1 MKVSDWIKF
10 HHAQLV
16 TVAKDE
22 PMARVMATFLSHE
35 GLRDLYVTSPEDR
48 IIGVVR
54 HRRLARLMLAQHLPI
69 QTSHEIM
76 ERVSGGVV
84 EDIMERDYVSAKPQE
99 VLDNVLNRMIQYEV
113 EDMPVIDDANRA
125 IGNIN
130 LTDVLRAVQRGEL

>member
-1 MKVSDWIKF
+1 MRVSDWIKF
-10 HHAQLV
+10 HPKKPV

-22 PMARVMATFLSHE
+22 TIEQVAATLLAHE
-35 GLRDLYVTSPEDR
+35 GLRDLYVISPEDH
-48 IIGVVR
+48 ILGVVR
-54 HRRLARLMLAQHLPI
+54 HKRLARLMLAQHLPV

-76 ERVSGGVV
+76 ERISGGVV
-84 EDIMERDYVSAKPQE
+84 ADIMERDYVSAKPQE

>member
-1 MKVSDWIKF
+1 MKVSDWIKS
-10 HHAQLV
+10 HPAQPV
-16 TVAKDE
+16 TVTKDE
-22 PMARVMATFLSHE
+22 PMAQVVATFLSHE
-35 GLRDLYVTSPEDR
+35 GLRDLYITSPEDR

-54 HRRLARLMLAQHLPI
+54 HRRLVRLMLAQHLPI
-69 QTSHEIM
+69 QTRHEIM
-76 ERVSGGVV
+76 ERVSGGIV

-130 LTDVLRAVQRGEL
+130 LTDMLRAVQRGEF